1 MSLWIDVLRL
11 AEGVYLRGNL
21 VEKKT
26 YKREVAAVFAIVLIY
41 LILTGKTEMV
51 NATIWPIMALVGGA
65 FGLSGIKQLR

>member
-1 MSLWIDVLRL
+1 M
-11 AEGVYLRGNL
+11 
-21 VEKKT
+21 EKKT